1 MSEGMDLS
9 NVIFGSKS
17 LNIREELFD
26 NLKDSEFDKGIS
38 NDLDFENLVKLT
50 EKLSQHSLDI
60 VKHIKNFSF
69 DSIGLLEKILDHDK
83 KSVTLRTEDDVRRD
97 ELIKKISVIN
107 EKTLDLTEDIKKEE
121 KKLKREKKEALK
133 ELPDSSDVSVA
144 RESITGNAF
153 TKSIKLKMFDL
164 QKGFSDSVASIPFFG
179 ESLSEKF
186 SPEDENQLKVE
197 KFKKLD
203 SEIEKKKSAAT
214 LAKGENKIS
223 LEKQIA
229 EMESEKNSIS
239 DELGDSIKDLNKTDD
254 KLASLE
260 FDKLL
265 HETNS
270 QNEILEEIKTLLG
283 EDIGDELKLEL
294 QEKASLIE
302 KEKNNKID
310 ELIKLQ
316 DQQSQTLSQEKS
328 AELQEEEVARAEE
341 RTWMQSLFESL
352 TGEESDSD
360 KSGKEKKKGGLFGG
374 LFGGITGLFGKDGTI
389 SKFKNFFGEGGG
401 FETKMTA
408 IKGLSAS
415 ISTFFTSLA
424 SSLSAFITPLL
435 PVIGIVAGIA
445 LVAYSIY
452 EAFQE
457 MSAVYESTGS
467 IVETLKAGI
476 SRFIGTIVGLPF
488 DLLKGIVSYVADWLG
503 FEDFSNWL
511 DSFSFTDIFTEAYS
525 NLLDWLEY
533 AIVGIFDVI
542 KIPFVWLNNLI
553 KDTFGIDAFGLYVEY
568 LKAIW
573 NGLTFPF
580 RFLFNL
586 VKWDVI
592 LEDILYSWQSV
603 KTSFSDFWSSMKEWV
618 SEKWEGLKTDMG
630 NAWESFK
637 TCFIGLWSGLS
648 GWFSEKWTGL
658 KTSFGEMWEKT
669 KEKFG
674 LNEIFDKLSEFW
686 NWYKGIWVGMFDK
699 VKGVF
704 NSLKDKMS
712 SFMGLLSGIG
722 IPEMTIFEGNRF
734 LNPIK
739 FGPWYPFR
747 EDIKEGETKVSAS
760 QKNRTRQKGDLEIQE
775 YESGTV
781 TMEKD
786 KTSFYYQERKTES
799 DKDGY
804 ENDYSD
810 FYAEHDLKTGK
821 RIMQFNNDGKVEYA
835 ENLSNSAFM
844 KIKEGVENQTIDSKQ
859 IKAIIEEDK
868 AYNDERLTF
877 FDRRKVDVGYTTAV
891 EILKSIENK
900 EKVAKSIQTDQSKN
914 VSISNTLDSVQTD
927 SNNIKLEKE
936 NKKSVE
942 NSSGDS
948 FSSVNQN
955 NSRKYVSTN
964 NYAHNKK
971 IFSSQ

>member
-9 NVIFGSKS
+9 NVIFGSEG
-17 LNIREELFD
+17 LNVREIIFD

-38 NDLDFENLVKLT
+38 NDLDFENLVKIT
-50 EKLSQHSLDI
+50 EKLSQHSLDV

-121 KKLKREKKEALK
+121 KKLKREKKDLLK
-133 ELPDSSDVSVA
+133 ELPDSSDASVA
-144 RESITGNAF
+144 RETITGNSF

-164 QKGFSDSVASIPFFG
+164 QKGFSDSFKDIPIFG
-179 ESLSEKF
+179 QSDFAKKLSEKF
-186 SPEDENQLKVE
+186 SPEDSNQLKVE
-197 KFKKLD
+197 KFKELD
-203 SEIEKKKSAAT
+203 KDIERKKELASVAT
-214 LAKGENKIS
+214 GENKII
-223 LEKQIA
+223 LEKQIS
-229 EMESEKNSIS
+229 EMESEKEGIS
-239 DELGDSIKDLNKTDD
+239 NELGDSIKELKGTDD
-254 KLASLE
+254 KLAKLE

-270 QNEILEEIKTLLG
+270 QNQILEEIKTLLG

-341 RTWMQSLFESL
+341 RTWMQSLFDSL

-374 LFGGITGLFGKDGTI
+374 MFGGIMGLFGKDGKI
-389 SKFKNFFGEGGG
+389 SKLKDFFGKGGG
-401 FETKMTA
+401 FQTKLSA
-408 IKGLSAS
+408 IQGLSAS
-415 ISTFFTSLA
+415 ISTFFTTLA

-467 IVETLKAGI
+467 IIETLKAGI

-542 KIPFVWLNNLI
+542 KMPFVWLNNLI

-573 NGLTFPF
+573 NGLTWPF

-592 LEDILYSWQSV
+592 LEDILYSWQSI
-603 KTSFSDFWSSMKEWV
+603 KTSFSDFWSGMKEWL

-630 NAWESFK
+630 YAWQSFK
-637 TCFIGLWSGLS
+637 TTFLELWGTLS

-658 KTSFGEMWEKT
+658 KTSFGEMWEET

-699 VKGVF
+699 VKGLF
-704 NSLKDKMS
+704 DKLKDKMG

-722 IPEMTIFEGNRF
+722 IPEMTLFKGNRF

-739 FGPWYPFR
+739 IGPWYPF
-747 EDIKEGETKVSAS
+747 EDDKKKPKSSDTTPNPEGGKDLDKVDKDLGKKQPSRFISEEEKRYKALEGANDSEKSSLSETYLSTDLQKINNAYTGDNYYEGAEQDRISDSIEVLKSSKVS
-760 QKNRTRQKGDLEIQE
+760 
-775 YESGTV
+775 ESV
-781 TMEKD
+781 K
-786 KTSFYYQERKTES
+786 KV
-799 DKDGY
+799 
-804 ENDYSD
+804 
-810 FYAEHDLKTGK
+810 YAEKFNIPFEKLKTQESI
-821 RIMQFNNDGKVEYA
+821 R
-835 ENLSNSAFM
+835 NS
-844 KIKEGVENQTIDSKQ
+844 VQQTSTNQ
-859 IKAIIEEDK
+859 
-868 AYNDERLTF
+868 L
-877 FDRRKVDVGYTTAV
+877 
-891 EILKSIENK
+891 
-900 EKVAKSIQTDQSKN
+900 
-914 VSISNTLDSVQTD
+914 SNTLDSVQTD

-936 NKKSVE
+936 NNKSVE
-942 NSSGDS
+942 KSSGDS